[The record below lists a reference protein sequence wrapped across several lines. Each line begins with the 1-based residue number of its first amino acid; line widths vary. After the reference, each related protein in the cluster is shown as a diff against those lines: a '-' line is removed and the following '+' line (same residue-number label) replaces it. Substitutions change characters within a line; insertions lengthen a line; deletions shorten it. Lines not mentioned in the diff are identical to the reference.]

1 MKNFC
6 IDLKEH
12 ATKVCKTMQNYAKKE
27 MIPLTRKENP

>member
-12 ATKVCKTMQNYAKKE
+12 VTKIVNYEKRRNDTIKKRKKE
-27 MIPLTRKENP
+27 NTS